1 LLAAFHDAFDIAIRG
16 FAMTST
22 PADEPPKGQPPQE
35 RQSVRERTFLPA
47 RIKFGDGVLSTQCTV
62 TQLSA
67 VGARL
72 NISASVSMP
81 DRFDIEIPQRGVSNR
96 ARLVW
101 RKDDQAGIEFDGR
114 GQTGATEVGDLQGR
128 IRELEATNVKLRAQ
142 ISDLLVQ
149 VKRLTE
155 D

>member
-1 LLAAFHDAFDIAIRG
+1 
-16 FAMTST
+16 MTPT
-22 PADEPPKGQPPQE
+22 PADEPPKEQSPQP

-81 DRFDIEIPQRGVSNR
+81 DRFDIEIPQRGLSNR

-101 RKDDQAGIEFDGR
+101 RKDDQAGIEFDAPEAASAP
-114 GQTGATEVGDLQGR
+114 QAGDLQAR
-128 IRELEATNVKLRAQ
+128 IRELEATNAKLRAQ
-142 ISDLLVQ
+142 ISELLVQ

>member
-16 FAMTST
+16 FAMSPTS
-22 PADEPPKGQPPQE
+22 ADEPPKEQSQQQ

-101 RKDDQAGIEFDGR
+101 RKDDQAGIEFDAPG
-114 GQTGATEVGDLQGR
+114 GAAPEAGDLQAR
-128 IRELEATNVKLRAQ
+128 IRELEATNAKLRAQ
-142 ISDLLVQ
+142 ISELLVQ

>member
-1 LLAAFHDAFDIAIRG
+1 
-16 FAMTST
+16 MTST

-101 RKDDQAGIEFDGR
+101 RKDDQAGIEFDAPG
-114 GQTGATEVGDLQGR
+114 GAAPEAGDLQAR
-128 IRELEATNVKLRAQ
+128 IRELEATNAKLRAQ
-142 ISDLLVQ
+142 ISELLVQ